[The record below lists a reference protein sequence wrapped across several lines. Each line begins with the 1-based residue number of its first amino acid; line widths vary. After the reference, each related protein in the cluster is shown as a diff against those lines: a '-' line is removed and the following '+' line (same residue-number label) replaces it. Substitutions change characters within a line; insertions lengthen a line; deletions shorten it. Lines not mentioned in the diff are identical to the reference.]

1 MRVIILA
8 AGMGTRLRPLTD
20 DKPKSL
26 VEVNGE
32 PMIERQLRF
41 LKEKGIEDIIIV
53 TGYMAE
59 KFEYLKG
66 GKLSYKELENLPVMC
81 LEGSTSTRKY
91 VEDYLAERGTFVRPE
106 FELATSD
113 MLIQFAVR
121 NLGVASVVSDFAE
134 KYIENGELFVLK
146 FDKAIPER
154 EFCIVSNERAPMS
167 AAAEKLYDFLLVP

>member
-59 KFEYLKG
+59 KFEYLK
-66 GKLSYKELENLPVMC
+66 
-81 LEGSTSTRKY
+81 
-91 VEDYLAERGTFVRPE
+91 
-106 FELATSD
+106 
-113 MLIQFAVR
+113 
-121 NLGVASVVSDFAE
+121 E
-134 KYIENGELFVLK
+134 KYGVKLIHN
-146 FDKAIPER
+146 DKYDVYNNVYTMYLVR
-154 EFCIVSNERAPMS
+154 EYLEDAYVSEADVYLS
-167 AAAEKLYDFLLVP
+167 LIHI